1 MKKVALSAVVLLMVG
16 CTNTGTTSGNGTT
29 HSEYGNY
36 SGKGGMTA
44 YSIDSNTYKYHYDNG
59 FTGVD
64 AMGWD
69 SNLQYAWSRTAGAK
83 TCGMAVDSK
92 KIITFLAKKY
102 GHDEFI
108 HEINGIDFHFIQ
120 QQKIKDFCNE
130 RRVAELKQVIP
141 QMMNGQF
148 VKKF

>member
-1 MKKVALSAVVLLMVG
+1 MKKLALFATALFMTA
-16 CTNTGTTSGNGTT
+16 CATTGTTSSNATGN
-29 HSEYGNY
+29 YGNY

-44 YSIDSNTYKYHYDNG
+44 YSIDSNAYKYHYDHG

-69 SNLQYAWSRTAGAK
+69 SNLQYAWARTAGAK
-83 TCGMAVDSK
+83 TCGVAVDSK
-92 KIITFLAKKY
+92 KIITLLTKQY
-102 GHDEFI
+102 GYGDI
-108 HEINGIDFHFIQ
+108 VHEMNGVDFHFIQ
-120 QQKIKDFCNE
+120 QQKIKDFCSE
-130 RRVAELKQVIP
+130 KRVAELKQVIP